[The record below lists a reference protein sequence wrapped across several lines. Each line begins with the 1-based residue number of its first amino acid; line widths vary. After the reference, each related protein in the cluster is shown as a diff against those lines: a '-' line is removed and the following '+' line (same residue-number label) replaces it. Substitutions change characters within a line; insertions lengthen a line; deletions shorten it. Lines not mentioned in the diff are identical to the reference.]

1 MNPAGEQKISLNEQ
15 AYREINELIIS
26 LQLAPGSQVDERSLA
41 ERLEIGRTPI
51 REALFRLAAEGLVEA
66 IPKRGFFVK
75 PVTLD
80 DIRALF
86 EAMIFL
92 ERDAVFLA
100 ARRVTNERVDRLREV
115 HAALQQA
122 MEDRDYLQVTLEN
135 SRFHRLVYDAAENRF
150 FTSSLNHIQNQAQ
163 RLAYLSYSRDMEPNN
178 LQSHFHRVIDDHT
191 AIIELLAA
199 RDQKGIVQKI
209 TEHVQ
214 LFHSRVI
221 RYMSPPLEHTELITL
236 PGNIALKGTS

>member
-1 MNPAGEQKISLNEQ
+1 MQVSEEPKISLNER

-26 LQLAPGSQVDERSLA
+26 LQLPPGSQVDERSLA

-51 REALFRLAAEGLVEA
+51 REALFRLAAEGLVET
-66 IPKRGFFVK
+66 IPKRGFFIK
-75 PVTLD
+75 PVTVE

-100 ARRVTNERVDRLREV
+100 ARRITPDRMDRLKRV
-115 HAALQQA
+115 HGALEQA
-122 MEDRDYLQVTLEN
+122 MENRDYLRVTLEN
-135 SRFHRLVYDAAENRF
+135 SRFHRLVYDAVENRF
-150 FTSSLNHIQNQAQ
+150 VTSYLNHLQNQAQ
-163 RLAYLSYSRDMEPNN
+163 RLAYLSYSRDMEPDD
-178 LQSHFHRVIDDHT
+178 LASHFRRVLGDH
-191 AIIELLAA
+191 ADIIELLST
-199 RDQKGIVQKI
+199 RDQHKLVQKI

-221 RYMSPPLEHTELITL
+221 RYMSPPLEDMEVLTP
-236 PGNIALKGTS
+236 PGAVALVG